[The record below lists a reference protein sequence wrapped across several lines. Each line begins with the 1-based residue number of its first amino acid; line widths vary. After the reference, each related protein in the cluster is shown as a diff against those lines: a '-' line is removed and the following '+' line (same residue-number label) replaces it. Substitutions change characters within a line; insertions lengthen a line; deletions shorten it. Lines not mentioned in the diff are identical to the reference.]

1 MTLRDISEAFLEFVR
16 KRMIS
21 LFFVFFFIFIA
32 LILYINSF
40 KINSIKEDVDI
51 SIFNQNKLNELK
63 ENLINQ
69 IRSPYIQHKY
79 TIQNNDSIEK
89 ILSSFNIKKQE
100 VKFITTK
107 LKEK

>member
-1 MTLRDISEAFLEFVR
+1 MCIRDSKDIAFA
-16 KRMIS
+16 K
-21 LFFVFFFIFIA
+21 
-32 LILYINSF
+32 
-40 KINSIKEDVDI
+40 
-51 SIFNQNKLNELK
+51 NKGLK

-107 LKEK
+107 LKHNPIHEYTPFWGAS